1 MATAAAE
8 PQLLTVREAAA
19 LLNVDERTIRRWID
33 AESIPYTKLSGGFYR
48 IPQGA
53 LLSSLWGNYD
63 LAAELRELDE
73 RNVELTDEQ
82 VQAAVADKQL

>member
-33 AESIPYTKLSGGFYR
+33 AESIPYTKLPGGRYR
-48 IPQGA
+48 IPQGG
-53 LLSSLWGNYD
+53 LLSSLRGNYD

-82 VQAAVADKQL
+82 VQAQLADK